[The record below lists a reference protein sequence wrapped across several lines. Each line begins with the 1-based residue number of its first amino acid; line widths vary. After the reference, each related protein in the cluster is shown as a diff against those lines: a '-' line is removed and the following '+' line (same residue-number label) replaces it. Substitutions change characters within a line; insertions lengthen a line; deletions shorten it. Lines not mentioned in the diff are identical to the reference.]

1 MSETIQGALIG
12 AGSALVV
19 VILSTLVNL
28 WRDRVTR
35 EHDRTERRFDG
46 RRAAIAH
53 LLAEADR
60 IQRAATRRAYEFE
73 TMGGQPMPVDDHDPE
88 SPEWPALRDALA
100 EVELL
105 ASEACTLGAD
115 LLVRAVEQYAWDGI
129 AEEKVTEARRAFVA
143 SARRDLNITVGG

>member
-1 MSETIQGALIG
+1 MSESIQGALIG

-28 WRDRVTR
+28 WRDVRTR
-35 EHDRTERRFDG
+35 EHDRTERRYDG

-60 IQRAATRRAYEFE
+60 IHRAASRRSYESE
-73 TMGGQPMPVDDHDPE
+73 RGGPPMPVDDNDTGSQELPT
-88 SPEWPALRDALA
+88 LRDALA

-105 ASEACTLGAD
+105 ASKACALEAD

-129 AEEKVTEARRAFVA
+129 AESKVIEARRAFVV
-143 SARRDLNITVGG
+143 SARRDLNITVDG